1 MKQKRW
7 TCKHYREACVGG
19 IIYRSHCKH
28 PSSTRLGKEE
38 AIGLRTLLLW
48 FFKPVFL
55 DLLSSSESVP
65 LRKGSQ
71 GAALVLFHLGSLDLL
86 APFKDP
92 NPTELCFAA
101 ESFLAL
107 TRKEVAISN
116 QKANR
121 RS

>member
-7 TCKHYREACVGG
+7 TCKHYGEVCVGG
-19 IIYRSHCKH
+19 IIYRSNSKDS
-28 PSSTRLGKEE
+28 SSTRLGKEE
-38 AIGLRTLLLW
+38 AIGLRTFLLW

-55 DLLSSSESVP
+55 DLLSPSESMP
-65 LRKGSQ
+65 LQKGSQ
-71 GAALVLFHLGSLDLL
+71 GAALLLFHLGPLDLL
-86 APFKDP
+86 ASFKDS
-92 NPTELCFAA
+92 NPTELCFAG
-101 ESFLAL
+101 ESFLVL